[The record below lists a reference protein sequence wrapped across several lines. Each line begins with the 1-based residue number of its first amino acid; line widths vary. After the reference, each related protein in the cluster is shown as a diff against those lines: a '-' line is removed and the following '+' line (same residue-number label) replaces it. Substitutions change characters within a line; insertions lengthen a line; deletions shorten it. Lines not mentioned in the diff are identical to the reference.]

1 MKNIV
6 VTVTFLL
13 IYSCTWAQSAG
24 KEPYEKAIAYMNK
37 GNTRQG
43 FAYLNQSLAADPS
56 FYDALYARG
65 YYLFSQADYE
75 KATVDFDSLLTHYPQ
90 DTASYRYRG
99 LSQMYLKNFQ
109 EAEKDLLTA
118 LSLDSTDHSIYSDL
132 GYFYYQ
138 LMEYE
143 AARHYLD
150 ESIRIRPSRFA
161 LYQKA
166 QTHYS
171 LNEFNETLTALAPL
185 LKEDPKDADALRL
198 QALVY
203 LNTKKYPESIKIY
216 EQLLANGDI
225 SEPDDFLNWGLTHY
239 MQKKYTQA
247 LIYFNTPKKHTDS
260 ELYYYTGLT
269 YYKLKDNKKALKALN
284 KAVLY
289 MEEAGQEQAPV
300 FYDRAIVRSAM
311 KDNSGATQ
319 DYLQAVALL
328 PEITRQRN
336 QFGDT
341 LALLGNAAVLLKGL
355 YSPKQID
362 SVSAIGYW
370 QRAEN
375 LFERDGLEEEA
386 LQAVNYSVQLAP
398 DKEQSLFTRAKI
410 YYFYENYPKALQ
422 DVNKA
427 IELNNQQNNAD
438 YFHLR
443 GLVYY
448 QMENPQKARQDF
460 DKAIALEP
468 ENASYYYERAFAWAD
483 TGKYAEALTD
493 MNKAMSLD
501 TETSVPYLM
510 ARADFYNQLG
520 QFDKALADCEA
531 IILKS
536 HDQAIVY
543 YQRGLARFGLKD
555 YSGAITDF
563 TRAIQLE
570 PDFTDAR
577 QKLQEAL
584 QAN

>member
-1 MKNIV
+1 MKNILL
-6 VTVTFLL
+6 TVTFLL
-13 IYSCTWAQSAG
+13 SYSWVWAQSTG
-24 KEPYEKAIAYMNK
+24 KESYEKAIDYMNK
-37 GNTRQG
+37 GNMEQG
-43 FAYLNQSLAADPS
+43 FEYLNKSLAANPT

-65 YYLFSQADYE
+65 FYSFTQADYT
-75 KATVDFDSLLTHYPQ
+75 KAIIDFDSLLIHYPQ
-90 DTASYRYRG
+90 DTASFRYRG

-109 EAEKDLLTA
+109 EAEKDLHTA

-138 LMEYE
+138 VMEYE
-143 AARHYLD
+143 AAKHYL
-150 ESIRIRPSRFA
+150 EKSIRIKPSRFA

-171 LNEFNETLTALAPL
+171 LNEFNEALTALAPL

-225 SEPDDFLNWGLTHY
+225 SEPDDFLNWGLTHF

-247 LIYFNTPKKHTDS
+247 LVYFTTPKKHTDA
-260 ELYYYTGLT
+260 ELYYYTGLA

-289 MEEAGQEQAPV
+289 LEEAGEEQAPV
-300 FYDRAIVRSAM
+300 FYDRAIVRSTM
-311 KDNSGATQ
+311 KDNAGAAQ

-341 LALLGNAAVLLKGL
+341 LALLGNASVLLKGL
-355 YSPKQID
+355 YAQKQLD

-375 LFERDGLEEEA
+375 LFEKEGLEEEA
-386 LQAVNYSVQLAP
+386 LQAITYSIQLAP
-398 DKEQSLFTRAKI
+398 NKEYSLFTRAKI
-410 YYFYENYPKALQ
+410 YYFFENYSKALQ

-427 IELNNQQNNAD
+427 IELNSSQNKAEH
-438 YFHLR
+438 FHLR
-443 GLVYY
+443 GLIYY
-448 QMENPQKARQDF
+448 QMEDAGKARQDF

-468 ENASYYYERAFAWAD
+468 ENTSYYYERSFAWAD
-483 TGKYAEALTD
+483 TGNYAEALKD

-501 TETSVPYLM
+501 KETKVPYLM

-520 QFDKALADCEA
+520 QFDKALADCEE
-531 IILKS
+531 IMLKS
-536 HDQAIVY
+536 RDQAIVY
-543 YQRGLARFGLKD
+543 YQRGLARFGLKK
-555 YSGAITDF
+555 YSEAITDF

-570 PDFTDAR
+570 PDFSDAR

-584 QAN
+584 QAH